1 MSGAQDRPI
10 IVYGTGSTAR
20 MTGLALAAAQLPV
33 ILADAPQAE
42 TADRE
47 TPEISKNPQM
57 ADWQSVLALSP
68 AAKTMLET
76 LGVWQKLDRPSAPVC
91 DMAVFGDTAAFAA
104 GLGLDFAKPAKDDN
118 AVAVLA
124 HIICRAALD
133 RAIENACHSA
143 VTAGRIKRQATPLS
157 AFDKTTGQAQ
167 FADGRNMMAAL
178 LVDGARA
185 PASWR
190 RDHAASML
198 RHDYRAGALVC
209 ALTGDTPHG
218 NQAIQIFTPDG
229 PLALLPLPD
238 PHGRALI
245 WSVPQARAAALAEID
260 ENLLAYELDKAT
272 RGQAGSL
279 RPCTARA
286 VQPLSLALA
295 EHYVDEKLCLVGEA
309 AHIIHPLAGQ
319 GFNLALR
326 DAAQLAE
333 ALYEARRLGLACDA
347 PSALDSYQKLRRADG
362 GVMAATTH
370 ILAEIF
376 SGQAK
381 SWTRPMARLGLAL
394 SGRVTGRL
402 APAARLGERFRNQAN
417 GGIGHDDL
425 PRLMRGHGFDKA
437 DFEKA

>member
-1 MSGAQDRPI
+1 MSGAQNRPI

-33 ILADAPQAE
+33 ILADEAAPK
-42 TADRE
+42 
-47 TPEISKNPQM
+47 TPVCAPSEMPQKPQM
-57 ADWQSVLALSP
+57 EDWQSVLALSP
-68 AAKTMLET
+68 AAKTMLQT
-76 LGVWQKLDRPSAPVC
+76 LGVWQKLDRPSAPIC

-104 GLGLDFAKPAKDDN
+104 GLGLDFAKPAKDDK
-118 AVAVLA
+118 ALTVLA
-124 HIICRAALD
+124 HIACRAALD
-133 RAIENACHSA
+133 RAIEKACHSA
-143 VTAGRIKRQATPLS
+143 VSAKRIKSQKAPLS

-167 FADGRNMMAAL
+167 FADGSHMTAAL
-178 LVDGARA
+178 LIDCARR

-209 ALTGDTPHG
+209 GLTGETPHG

-245 WSVPQARAAALAEID
+245 WSVPQKRAAALAAID
-260 ENLLAYELDKAT
+260 EDLLAYELDKAT
-272 RGQAGSL
+272 RRQAGSL

-295 EHYVDEKLCLVGEA
+295 ENYVDEKLCLVGEA

-333 ALYEARRLGLACDA
+333 ALFEARRLGLAFDA
-347 PSALDSYQKLRRADG
+347 PHALDGYQALRRADG

-376 SGQAK
+376 SGKAK
-381 SWTRPMARLGLAL
+381 SVTRPLARLGLAL
-394 SGRVTGRL
+394 SGRTTNRL
-402 APAARLGERFRNQAN
+402 AGVTRLGDRLRDQAN

-425 PRLMRGHGFDKA
+425 PRLMRGHGFDRN
-437 DFEKA
+437 